1 MLIFPER
8 TLYNRKIPKSKLY
21 EKINTGSKL
30 KDKFINEID
39 YIVWKYKF
47 SKETINIEPADEV
60 QEIEVFDIYLKQLN
74 FSKEIY
80 ENIDKAI
87 PYPILYELIY
97 DNYEKLM
104 IAYKKKSKNDDN
116 KCNIISYFES
126 DWQLIMDISLNF
138 AYGLNL
144 KITYENIIK
153 SLMKIT
159 PKGNET
165 IDETIEREEKIKK
178 IKIEISRL
186 ISQMHR
192 EKQFNMKVA
201 INMELQN
208 KNNELKELL

>member
-1 MLIFPER
+1 M
-8 TLYNRKIPKSKLY
+8 
-21 EKINTGSKL
+21 
-30 KDKFINEID
+30 D
-39 YIVWKYKF
+39 YIVWKYKL

-74 FSKEIY
+74 FSKDIF

-97 DNYEKLM
+97 NDYEKLM
-104 IAYKKKSKNDDN
+104 IAYKKKNKNDDN

-126 DWQLIMDISLNF
+126 DWQLIYEISSNF
-138 AYGLNL
+138 TYGLNL

-153 SLMKIT
+153 SLMKVT

-178 IKIEISRL
+178 TKTEISRL

-192 EKQFNMKVA
+192 EKQFNIKVA